1 MRPRETCPRVP
12 QHPLATIH
20 HESPHPEP
28 DLPSSTTAQT
38 SRPTRAALLQERAL
52 DLLDFRAVRD
62 RVSACATFP
71 PAKRLAGAM
80 SPSHD
85 PHTVRSLQEETAE
98 ARILLERGLSL
109 GLPPIEDTPELMRR
123 AELGGTLTGEELL
136 DISALLS
143 ATSQARHAIARQRE
157 HAPTLADIALVA
169 PDLSDVSNEIAAAIA
184 PDGSVLDGAA
194 PGLGLLR
201 RQIRHA
207 YADVDEA
214 MERVIGTSAPM
225 GALQDRV
232 ISVRS
237 ERLVLQVKAE
247 MRHRVPGIVHD
258 ASNTGAT
265 LFVEPLATVDLCNR
279 WRELALEER
288 REVERVLYRLSSL
301 VGSHADDIALAT
313 DVTARLEFIVAR
325 ARYGAEIEGVSLP
338 VQSYDDSPPNHGV
351 LRLAGLRHPLLEGAS
366 VPIDVGLGPD
376 WSVLVITG
384 PNAGGKTVAM
394 KSVGL
399 LAQMH
404 QSGLQLPV
412 EEGSWLPVFDGV
424 YADVGDRQ
432 SIEESVSTFSSHMRN
447 VIDIMEAATPDSLV
461 LFDELGSS
469 TDPEEGAA
477 LAKAILD
484 RMADKGA
491 PTIITTHHR
500 SVAAHAETHDRM
512 MNGSVDLDPA
522 TLAPTYR
529 LTLGMPGNSYAMTV
543 AANLGLE
550 SGVMKAAESM
560 LDPAFRQFNDWQREA
575 AEERAR
581 LRSTLEEAERARA
594 AAESA
599 RRDYEARLAEIDG
612 TRRDIEET
620 IRSEV
625 SDRYREVRRRLR
637 RVETALSWTPPE
649 VRRQAPSGSGA
660 PTLEQTSKAA
670 EDLAEIQQQIERVTT
685 PRTEPVTAE
694 ADALPLEVGRTAEVR
709 GLGLRGR
716 IETLFP
722 DSGEAEVVIGSL
734 RMRLDTRKLIAVPDQ
749 PTEAE
754 ERSPGPTPMQF
765 AESRSAVPAR
775 DLDMRGARVEPALLE
790 LDSFLE
796 RASADGLGA
805 VRVVHGHGT
814 GALRSAVREFL
825 GTHTLVASHRPEVR
839 ERGGN
844 GATVVELV

>member
-1 MRPRETCPRVP
+1 MP
-12 QHPLATIH
+12 
-20 HESPHPEP
+20 SPKPASQQNTP
-28 DLPSSTTAQT
+28 GRAVDLQS
-38 SRPTRAALLQERAL
+38 RAL
-52 DLLDFRAVRD
+52 DLLDFCAVRD
-62 RVSACATFP
+62 RVAACATFP
-71 PAKRLAGAM
+71 PAKRLAEAM
-80 SPSHD
+80 VPSID
-85 PHTVRSLQEETAE
+85 PGDVQALQQETSE
-98 ARILLERGLSL
+98 ARTLLERGLSL
-109 GLPPIEDTPELMRR
+109 GLPPIEDTPELLRR

-169 PDLSDVSNEIAAAIA
+169 PDLSEVSGEIGAAIA

-207 YADVDEA
+207 YADVDQA
-214 MERVIGTSAPM
+214 MERVIGTSAPQ

-232 ISVRS
+232 VSVRS

-265 LFVEPLATVDLCNR
+265 LFVEPFATVDLCNR

-301 VGSHADDIALAT
+301 VGRHAGDIALAT
-313 DVTARLEFIVAR
+313 EITARLEFIIAR
-325 ARYGAEIEGVSLP
+325 GRYGAEIEGESLAVAP
-338 VQSYDDSPPNHGV
+338 DVDQPRSRGV
-351 LRLAGLRHPLLEGAS
+351 LRLIGLRHPLLEETS
-366 VPIDVGLGPD
+366 VPIDVSVGPD

-412 EEGSWLPVFDGV
+412 EEGSWLPVFDGI

-447 VIDIMEAATPDSLV
+447 VIDIMEVATPGSLV

-484 RMADKGA
+484 RMAAKGT
-491 PTIITTHHR
+491 PTVITTHHR
-500 SVAAHAETHDRM
+500 SVAAHAGAHDSM
-512 MNGSVDLDPA
+512 LNGSVDLDPA

-550 SGVMKAAESM
+550 SAVMNAAESM

-599 RRDYEARLAEIDG
+599 RLDYEARLAEIDG

-620 IRSEV
+620 IRGEV
-625 SDRYREVRRRLR
+625 SDRYREIRRRLR

-649 VRRQAPSGSGA
+649 VRREAPSYSNA
-660 PTLEQTSKAA
+660 PTAGETGRAA
-670 EDLAEIQQQIERVTT
+670 EELAEVKQQIDS
-685 PRTEPVTAE
+685 AE
-694 ADALPLEVGRTAEVR
+694 ADRTDSAPPEAGSLPVEVGRTAEVR

-716 IETLFP
+716 VETVFP
-722 DSGEAEVVIGSL
+722 DTGEAEVVIGSL
-734 RMRLDTRKLIAVPDQ
+734 RMRLDTRKLIALPDQ
-749 PTEAE
+749 PPSGEKT
-754 ERSPGPTPMQF
+754 SPTAAPMQF
-765 AESRSAVPAR
+765 DESRSDVPAR

-790 LDSFLE
+790 LESFLE
-796 RASADGLGA
+796 RASADGLAA

-825 GTHTLVASHRPEVR
+825 GAHTLVASHRPEAR

>member
-1 MRPRETCPRVP
+1 MTYP
-12 QHPLATIH
+12 
-20 HESPHPEP
+20 
-28 DLPSSTTAQT
+28 TTAPKSLQN
-38 SRPTRAALLQERAL
+38 RAELLQDRAL
-52 DLLDFRAVRD
+52 DLLDFGAVRN
-62 RVSACATFP
+62 RVAACAAFP
-71 PAKRLAGAM
+71 PARRLAEAM
-80 SPSHD
+80 APSSD
-85 PHTVRSLQEETAE
+85 PVVVRGLQRETAE
-98 ARILLERGLSL
+98 ARTLLERGLSL
-109 GLPPIEDTPELMRR
+109 GLPPVEDTPELLRR
-123 AELGGTLTGEELL
+123 ADLGGTLTGKELL

-143 ATSQARHAIARQRE
+143 AMLQARHAISRQRE
-157 HAPTLADIALVA
+157 HAPILADIALVA
-169 PDLSDVSNEIAAAIA
+169 PDLSEVSNEIGAAIA

-207 YADVDEA
+207 YADVDQA
-214 MERVIGTSAPM
+214 MERVIGSSAPL

-232 ISVRS
+232 VSVRS
-237 ERLVLQVKAE
+237 ERLVVQVKAE

-265 LFVEPLATVDLCNR
+265 LFVEPFATVDLCNR

-301 VGSHADDIALAT
+301 VGRHADDIALAT
-313 DVTARLEFIVAR
+313 EVTARLEFIVAR
-325 ARYGAEIEGVSLP
+325 GRYGSEIEGKSFP
-338 VQSYDDSPPNHGV
+338 VRSEDEVPRDRGV
-351 LRLAGLRHPLLEGAS
+351 LRLAGLRHPLLDEAS
-366 VPIDVGLGPD
+366 VPIDVSVGPD

-399 LAQMH
+399 MAQMH

-412 EEGSWLPVFDGV
+412 EEGSWLPVFEGI

-447 VIDIMEAATPDSLV
+447 VIDIMEVATPGSLV

-484 RMADKGA
+484 RMAEKGT
-491 PTIITTHHR
+491 PTVITTHHR
-500 SVAAHAETHDRM
+500 SVAAHAEAHDRM

-543 AANLGLE
+543 ATNLGLE
-550 SGVMKAAESM
+550 SGVMRAAESM

-575 AEERAR
+575 AGERAR
-581 LRSTLEEAERARA
+581 LRSTLEEAERART

-612 TRRDIEET
+612 TRHDIEET

-625 SDRYREVRRRLR
+625 SERYREARRRLR

-649 VRRQAPSGSGA
+649 VRSGSRPQPGA
-660 PTLEQTSKAA
+660 PTAGEARKAA
-670 EDLAEIQQQIERVTT
+670 EELAEIKQQIDSAETHRPDSAPPETGSA
-685 PRTEPVTAE
+685 PV
-694 ADALPLEVGRTAEVR
+694 EVGCTAEVR

-716 IETLFP
+716 VETVFP
-722 DSGEAEVVIGSL
+722 DTGEAEVVIGSL
-734 RMRLDTRKLIAVPDQ
+734 RMRLDTRKLIALPDQ
-749 PTEAE
+749 PSATGES
-754 ERSPGPTPMQF
+754 SPSPPPMRF
-765 AESRSAVPAR
+765 AESRSDVPAR

-825 GTHTLVASHRPEVR
+825 GAHALVASHRPEVR

>member
-1 MRPRETCPRVP
+1 MLR
-12 QHPLATIH
+12 
-20 HESPHPEP
+20 
-28 DLPSSTTAQT
+28 
-38 SRPTRAALLQERAL
+38 ERAL
-52 DLLDFRAVRD
+52 DLLDFTAVRD
-62 RVSACATFP
+62 RVAAQAAFP
-71 PAKRLAGAM
+71 PAKRLAEAM

-98 ARILLERGLSL
+98 ARALLERGLSL
-109 GLPPIEDTPELMRR
+109 RLPQIEDTPELLRR
-123 AELGGTLTGEELL
+123 ADLGGTLTGDELL
-136 DISALLS
+136 DVSALLS
-143 ATSQARHAIARQRE
+143 ATSRARHTIARQRE
-157 HAPTLADIALVA
+157 HAPALADIALAA
-169 PDLSDVSNEIAAAIA
+169 PDLSDVSAEIGAAVA

-207 YADVDEA
+207 YADVDDA
-214 MERVIGTSAPM
+214 MERVIGSSAPL
-225 GALQDRV
+225 GALQDRIV
-232 ISVRS
+232 SVRS
-237 ERLVLQVKAE
+237 ERLVVQVKAE

-265 LFVEPLATVDLCNR
+265 LFVEPFATVDLCNR

-288 REVERVLYRLSSL
+288 REVERVLYRLSAL
-301 VGSHADDIALAT
+301 VGSRADDIALAT
-313 DVTARLEFIVAR
+313 EVTARLEFIVAR

-338 VQSYDDSPPNHGV
+338 VPPDGDPPGDRGV
-351 LRLAGLRHPLLEGAS
+351 LRLAGLRHPLLEGTS
-366 VPIDVGLGPD
+366 VPIDVSIGPD

-412 EEGSWLPVFDGV
+412 EEGSWLPVFDGI

-432 SIEESVSTFSSHMRN
+432 SIAESVSTFSSHVRN
-447 VIDIMEAATPDSLV
+447 VIDIMAVATPASLA

-484 RMADKGA
+484 RMAETGA
-491 PTIITTHHR
+491 PTVITTHHR
-500 SVAAHAETHDRM
+500 SVAAHAEAHGRM

-529 LTLGMPGNSYAMTV
+529 LALGMPGNSYAMTV
-543 AANLGLE
+543 AANLGLDP
-550 SGVMKAAESM
+550 GVMKAAQSM
-560 LDPAFRQFNDWQREA
+560 LDPAFRQFDDWQREA
-575 AEERAR
+575 AGERAR

-594 AAESA
+594 GAEAA

-612 TRRDIEET
+612 TRGEIEET
-620 IRSEV
+620 IRNEV
-625 SDRYREVRRRLR
+625 SERYREVRRRLR

-649 VRRQAPSGSGA
+649 VRMGAAARSPTGA
-660 PTLEQTSKAA
+660 PTAGETRKAA
-670 EDLAEIQQQIERVTT
+670 EDLDEIKQQIDSVEASRPDST
-685 PRTEPVTAE
+685 PPEP
-694 ADALPLEVGRTAEVR
+694 DSLPLEVGRAAEVR

-716 IETLFP
+716 VETLFP
-722 DSGEAEVVIGSL
+722 DTGEAEVVIGSL

-749 PTEAE
+749 PPA
-754 ERSPGPTPMQF
+754 SGDKVPAPAPMQF
-765 AESRSAVPAR
+765 VESRSDIPAR
-775 DLDMRGARVEPALLE
+775 DLDVRGARVEPALLE

-796 RASADGLGA
+796 RASADGLAA

-814 GALRSAVREFL
+814 GALRSAVREHL
-825 GTHTLVASHRPEVR
+825 AAHTLVASHRPEAR